1 MLEKA
6 RASLL
11 PPLGKQLLFERGCCG
26 RVSLLHRHMA
36 IGWYAFGVSWLNF
49 RVVGMV

>member
-1 MLEKA
+1 MLEKV

-11 PPLGKQLLFERGCCG
+11 PPLGKQLLFEGGC
-26 RVSLLHRHMA
+26 RVSLLRKHMA
-36 IGWYAFGVSWLNF
+36 IGWYAFGVSWFNS